1 MRLTRYKRYDY
12 RPSNTPGPGN
22 SRGLYWGR
30 VLAGFVT
37 TTVLTAAVS
46 LGQQASL
53 HQPMGDFSDSVLN
66 RMPDAN
72 ERMKLQEQQGEQNR
86 MKLEEANA
94 TRKKQLGEETAKL
107 LQMAA
112 DLKTEMDKTD
122 KDTLSLS
129 IIRKADQIEKL
140 ARDLKARMKVT
151 IGQN

>member
-1 MRLTRYKRYDY
+1 
-12 RPSNTPGPGN
+12 
-22 SRGLYWGR
+22 
-30 VLAGFVT
+30 
-37 TTVLTAAVS
+37 
-46 LGQQASL
+46 
-53 HQPMGDFSDSVLN
+53 MGDFSDSVLN